1 VTLTVDVQNDSAEP
15 CPDERVLREAVAAAL
30 RGAGRTPRAETE
42 VSLRIVDA
50 AESAALNQRY
60 RGKAGPTN
68 VLSFPAD
75 LPPGVPLAHL
85 GDIVVCAPVVRDEA
99 REQGKAAEAHW
110 AHMLIHGTLHL
121 VGYDHIAEADARRM
135 EALESRVLADLGWPC
150 PYGRERA
157 APTAEAL

>member
-1 VTLTVDVQNDSAEP
+1 
-15 CPDERVLREAVAAAL
+15 
-30 RGAGRTPRAETE
+30 
-42 VSLRIVDA
+42 
-50 AESAALNQRY
+50 
-60 RGKAGPTN
+60 